1 MVYYLLVI
9 SLNLISFF
17 FSLLLRFT
25 DDTFD
30 NEQAA
35 TIGVDFKVKLINIDG
50 NNVKLAIWV
59 CMSII
64 HHNFKFAEILT
75 CYPYHLVNS
84 RTQLVRRDLEH

>member
-1 MVYYLLVI
+1 MVYYLVI
-9 SLNLISFF
+9 NLNLISFF

-59 CMSII
+59 
-64 HHNFKFAEILT
+64 
-75 CYPYHLVNS
+75 
-84 RTQLVRRDLEH
+84 

>member
-1 MVYYLLVI
+1 MRVVLGNQGIYYMRCFI
-9 SLNLISFF
+9 SVGKCYHAHFF
-17 FSLLLRFT
+17 SSLLLRFT

-59 CMSII
+59 AI
-64 HHNFKFAEILT
+64 
-75 CYPYHLVNS
+75 P
-84 RTQLVRRDLEH
+84 